1 MTFAKPNDAD
11 RNGARTDAATEAFP
25 LLAKLFGASRS
36 EELPPLVQQGL
47 SVLEPALQKHRVIT
61 TVELEQSL
69 VMQIDRHRQF
79 EDCAAA
85 GFVAIALFAQM
96 EHVPGDVRAELN
108 SLLELTFS
116 KLEQKLT

>member
-1 MTFAKPNDAD
+1 MTFATSGNAD
-11 RNGARTDAATEAFP
+11 GKGSRADAAADVFP
-25 LLAKLFGASRS
+25 LLAKMFGANRS

-69 VMQIDRHRQF
+69 VRQIDRHRQF

-96 EHVPGDVRAELN
+96 DHVPPDVRAELN